1 MLKKYFIPFGILLI
15 LSSTL
20 AAQGRYKKYE
30 RTQSDDYLLEITM
43 EKKSYVFTFK
53 SGDSTIAIPF
63 SKADV
68 AKQKRSIHI
77 KDSLILDSA
86 GIHCGDRHINPED
99 IDKISVK
106 LDPDNVVRIY
116 LRGPDTTGDI
126 KFRRRRNNQI
136 AIRDTLEVS
145 ADDFIRGTV
154 LGFWTD
160 ITVDGEVNED
170 VVAVFGNVNV
180 TDNAV
185 VRGNIIAMNG
195 TIDASRKATIYG
207 EVLSAGMKKRHRFDR
222 WSNWSRRDSYVS
234 VIGRFYYNR
243 VDGAAPY
250 LGLGF
255 VDEDSLLPSVEIV
268 GGYAFASEQWRYHIA
283 VEQSLFRRRPLTF
296 GAKVYKQLSSSDDR
310 LINEPENTAFALLA
324 TEDFK
329 DYYDA
334 EGVYG
339 FIRWTPFTGKS
350 YEIGVRA
357 ERQEWPDGHPGLWS
371 LFGGSKRFSD
381 NFGFLTDSERSI
393 AQRQINYRDL
403 TALCGRITMQTD
415 GTEEL
420 PEVSFWE
427 GSIDFEWS
435 PSDWDED
442 FDYSRYIIS
451 ATRYQRLNDLTGLL
465 FRGVYGGSDGNLPY
479 HKKYYL
485 GGPGTLYGYLHK
497 EYSGTEF
504 WMADLEYRIGFPNID
519 FTGWLFYEVGR
530 IGDGA
535 GTLGDA
541 EIKHSLGI
549 GLSLGAD
556 IRLNIAQRLD
566 RAGASPRLYVR
577 LGRLF

>member
-1 MLKKYFIPFGILLI
+1 MIKRAIIALGILLMV
-15 LSSTL
+15 SSSL

-30 RTQSDDYLLEITM
+30 RPQSDDYLLEITM
-43 EKKSYVFTFK
+43 LKKTYEFSFK
-53 SGDSTIAIPF
+53 SGDSLVTF
-63 SKADV
+63 SFAKTDV
-68 AKQKRSIHI
+68 KKQKLSVSI
-77 KDSLILDSA
+77 KDSLSLDST
-86 GIHCGDRHINPED
+86 GIHYRDRNISPDD
-99 IDKISVK
+99 IDKISVTIE
-106 LDPDNVVRIY
+106 PDNVVRVY
-116 LRGPDTTGDI
+116 LRGPDTTSDS

-136 AIRDTLEVS
+136 AIRDTLNIA
-145 ADDFIRGTV
+145 ADDFVRGTV

-160 ITVDGEVNED
+160 ITIDGEVNED
-170 VVAVFGNVNV
+170 VVAFFGNINV

-185 VRGNIIAMNG
+185 IRGDIIAMNG
-195 TIDASRKATIYG
+195 TIEASRKATIYG
-207 EVLSAGMKKRHRFDR
+207 EVLSSGLKKRHRFDR
-222 WSNWSRRDSYVS
+222 WSNWYRRDSYIS

-255 VDEDSLLPSVEIV
+255 IDEDSLLPSVEII
-268 GGYAFASEQWRYHIA
+268 GGYAFASERWRYQLA
-283 VEQSLFRRRPLTF
+283 VEQSFFRKRPLTI
-296 GAKVYKQLSSSDDR
+296 GANVYKQPSSSDDR

-339 FIRWTPFTGKS
+339 FIRWTPIVGNS
-350 YEIGVRA
+350 YEVGIRA
-357 ERQEWPDGHPGLWS
+357 ERQGWLDGHPGLWS
-371 LFGGSKRFSD
+371 LFGGSKRFSE
-381 NFGFLTDSERSI
+381 NFGYLAESEQ
-393 AQRQINYRDL
+393 ATAKQQIDHQDL
-403 TALCGRITMQTD
+403 IALCGRITMKTD
-415 GTEEL
+415 GAEEL
-420 PEVSFWE
+420 PEISYWE
-427 GSIDFEWS
+427 GSLDFEWA
-435 PSDWDED
+435 PVDWGED
-442 FDYSRYIIS
+442 FDYSRYVIS

-519 FTGWLFYEVGR
+519 FTGWLFYEVGQ

-535 GTLGDA
+535 GTIGDA

-549 GLSLGAD
+549 GLSLGTD